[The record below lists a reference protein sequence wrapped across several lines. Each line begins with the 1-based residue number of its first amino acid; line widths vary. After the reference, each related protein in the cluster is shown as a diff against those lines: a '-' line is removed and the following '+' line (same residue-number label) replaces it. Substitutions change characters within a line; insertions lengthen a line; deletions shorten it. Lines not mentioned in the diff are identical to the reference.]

1 MTPSVIVNAMKQ
13 LLFFF
18 SLAILAGCTGG
29 TQQTQE
35 QASAEDSLGASIEHG
50 PKEVRGTAGDGT
62 SMNVVEVVTAN
73 GDTLYITT
81 PAQMVAGG
89 IEAGDK
95 VDIIY
100 NDNGDEN
107 TGVVAI
113 NLSTLTKVWNHTNTL
128 GARQS
133 IELCDNGVVNTWNV
147 PAPAYDSWKLEGGK
161 LLLHSPAVLAK
172 EVGEHTD
179 TFDILSLRK
188 NELVLSLHNHE
199 IIYTR

>member
-1 MTPSVIVNAMKQ
+1 MKQ
-13 LLFFF
+13 LLLVFP
-18 SLAILAGCTGG
+18 LAFLAGCTGG
-29 TQQTQE
+29 TQQIQE
-35 QASAEDSLGASIEHG
+35 QASAEDSLSEIIEHG
-50 PKEVRGTAGDGT
+50 PKEIRGTAGDGT
-62 SMNVVEVVTAN
+62 SMNVIEVVATN

-81 PAQMVAGG
+81 PAQMVSGG
-89 IEAGDK
+89 IEAGDE

-100 NDNGDEN
+100 NDNGDES

-113 NLSTLTKVWNHTNTL
+113 NISTLTKVWNHINTL
-128 GARQS
+128 GAKQS
-133 IELCDNGVVNTWNV
+133 IELCSNGDVNTWNM

-161 LLLHSPAVLAK
+161 LLMHSPAVLAK

>member
-1 MTPSVIVNAMKQ
+1 MKQ
-13 LLFFF
+13 LLLVFP
-18 SLAILAGCTGG
+18 LAFLAGCTGG
-29 TQQTQE
+29 TQQIQE
-35 QASAEDSLGASIEHG
+35 QVSAEDSLSEIIEHG
-50 PKEVRGTAGDGT
+50 PKEIRGTAGDGT
-62 SMNVVEVVTAN
+62 SMNVIEIVATN

-81 PAQMVAGG
+81 PAQMVSGG
-89 IEAGDK
+89 IEAGDE

-113 NLSTLTKVWNHTNTL
+113 NISTLTKVWNHINTL
-128 GARQS
+128 GAKQS
-133 IELCDNGVVNTWNV
+133 IELCSNGDVNTWNM

-161 LLLHSPAVLAK
+161 LLMHSPAVLAK

>member
-1 MTPSVIVNAMKQ
+1 MKQ
-13 LLFFF
+13 LLLVFP
-18 SLAILAGCTGG
+18 LAFLVGCTGG
-29 TQQTQE
+29 TQQIQE
-35 QASAEDSLGASIEHG
+35 QVSAEDSLSEIIEHG
-50 PKEVRGTAGDGT
+50 PKEIRGTAGDGT
-62 SMNVVEVVTAN
+62 SMNVIEIVATN

-81 PAQMVAGG
+81 PAQMVSGG
-89 IEAGDK
+89 IEAGDE

-113 NLSTLTKVWNHTNTL
+113 NISTLTKVWNHINTL
-128 GARQS
+128 GAKQS
-133 IELCDNGVVNTWNV
+133 IELCSNGDVNTWNM

-161 LLLHSPAVLAK
+161 LLMHSPAVLAK

>member
-1 MTPSVIVNAMKQ
+1 MKQ
-13 LLFFF
+13 LLLVFP
-18 SLAILAGCTGG
+18 LAFLVGCTGS

-35 QASAEDSLGASIEHG
+35 QASAEDSLSEIIEHG
-50 PKEVRGTAGDGT
+50 PKEIRGTAGDGT
-62 SMNVVEVVTAN
+62 SMNVIEIVATN

-81 PAQMVAGG
+81 PAQMVSGG
-89 IEAGDK
+89 IEAGDE

-113 NLSTLTKVWNHTNTL
+113 NISTLTKVWNHINTL
-128 GARQS
+128 GAKQS
-133 IELCDNGVVNTWNV
+133 IELCSNGDVNTWNM

-161 LLLHSPAVLAK
+161 LLMHSPAVLAK
-172 EVGEHTD
+172 EIGEHTD
-179 TFDILSLRK
+179 TFDILSLK
-188 NELVLSLHNHE
+188 KDELVLSLHNHE